1 MSPPAVGRR
10 VRRGRRAMVGFA
22 GGVARNRVLARGAAV
37 CALGALAGCGYLPGP
52 GPGESGQA
60 GETTQASAGHDPR
73 WVVTEN
79 ARDGASDWRI
89 GDAQVAGDTQLAG
102 YFGQVSV
109 TPGEPATLYLT
120 STVGDVQITA
130 YRLGWYAGRGAREV
144 WASARPVAGSAQAP
158 PEIASDRTV
167 TTRWKPSAT
176 IDTTGWPEGSY
187 LFVLRADSTPGS
199 GRQTGRGSGLGLGT
213 AKYVPLVVRSA
224 SVRDRLV
231 LSSPVTTYQAYNRW
245 GGHSLYKGPDLSFRT
260 RSSRVSF
267 DRPYD
272 RNGAMETFKFEVP
285 IVSWAERLG
294 LDLAYTSAVDL
305 EAHGDALDGAR
316 GLVTMG
322 HDEYWTVPE
331 RHAVEAARGRGINLA
346 FLGAN
351 AAYWRIRL
359 EPGVLG
365 ERRMIVGYKS
375 AAADPVTGPQTT
387 AMWRQMP
394 HPRPENSLTGML
406 YECFPARGPFVVH
419 DPTFFLFE
427 GTGASAGRPYAGLV
441 GSEIDR
447 AYPLEGTPPSLQVVA
462 HSPVTCAN
470 RGVTAADA
478 VYYTDPSGAGVFS
491 TGTMMWATA
500 LAGTTGG
507 ASGLDGRSVSFA
519 RAVTDNLLTAMA
531 AGPMGRK
538 HPAHP
543 NLAAV
548 GAPASTEHGTGGPVA
563 GSDAGD
569 AAH

>member
-1 MSPPAVGRR
+1 M
-10 VRRGRRAMVGFA
+10 
-22 GGVARNRVLARGAAV
+22 
-37 CALGALAGCGYLPGP
+37 CALGALTGCGYLPGS
-52 GPGESGQA
+52 GSGGSGEAGKTAQA
-60 GETTQASAGHDPR
+60 GAGHDPR
-73 WVVTEN
+73 WVVAEN
-79 ARDGASDWRI
+79 ARDGALDWQL
-89 GDAQVAGDTQLAG
+89 GDAQIAGDTQLAG

-120 STVGDVQITA
+120 STIGDVQVTA
-130 YRLGWYAGRGAREV
+130 YRIGWYGGKGAREV
-144 WASARPVAGSAQAP
+144 WTSARPVAGTAQAP
-158 PEIASDRTV
+158 PQIASDRTV
-167 TTRWKPSAT
+167 TTRWTQSAT

-187 LFVLRADSTPGS
+187 LFVLRAGSTPGSAPGSAPGSTPGS
-199 GRQTGRGSGLGLGT
+199 GPGAGRGPGR

-231 LSSPVTTYQAYNRW
+231 LSSPVTTYQAYNQW
-245 GGHSLYKGPDLSFRT
+245 GGHSLYKGPDRSLGT
-260 RSSRVSF
+260 RSSKVSF

-272 RNGAMETFKFEVP
+272 RNGATETFKFEVP
-285 IVSWAERLG
+285 VVSRAERLG

-305 EAHGDALDGAR
+305 EAQGAALDGAR

-331 RHAVEAARGRGINLA
+331 RDAVEGARARGTNLA

-387 AMWRQMP
+387 AMWRQRP
-394 HPRPENSLTGML
+394 HPRGENSLTGML
-406 YECFPARGPFVVH
+406 YECFPARGPFVVR
-419 DPTFFLFE
+419 DPAFFLFE
-427 GTGASAGRPYAGLV
+427 GTGASAGRSYAGLV

-447 AYPLEGTPPSLQVVA
+447 AYPLKGTPASLQVVA
-462 HSPVTCAN
+462 HSPVQCAD
-470 RGVTAADA
+470 RGTTASDA

-491 TGTMMWATA
+491 TGTMMWASA
-500 LAGTTGG
+500 LAGTTG
-507 ASGLDGRSVSFA
+507 AATGLDAASVSFA
-519 RAVTDNLLTAMA
+519 RTVTDNLLKAMA

-538 HPAHP
+538 HPTRP
-543 NLAAV
+543 NLATI

-563 GSDAGD
+563 RS
-569 AAH
+569 